1 MVSFEIIIELW
12 KLRAKDHDFYF
23 KDVLMPVRHIHC

>member
-1 MVSFEIIIELW
+1 MVSFEIIGLW

-23 KDVLMPVRHIHC
+23 KDALMPVRHRHC